1 MRIAIASGKGG
12 AGKTTIAT
20 SLAAI
25 GAERGLPM
33 AYLDCDVE
41 EPNGHL
47 FLRPVL
53 TDQQIVHVPV
63 PQVDENACRAAGVC
77 GLCGKACHFS
87 AIVCLGNVV
96 VVNPDLCHGCGAC
109 VLACPANALKE
120 IPHRTG
126 MVETGQAGAIRFVH
140 GLLDVGQAMATPV
153 VRRVKT
159 LAPAGHIVL
168 LDAPPGTTCPTVE
181 TVRDSD
187 IVLLIAEA
195 TPFGFHDFTLAVDM
209 VQALKLQ
216 AAAALNCVD
225 GPVEDIRVWCAQRG
239 IPLLAEVLADRHVA
253 EAYARGEMPIH
264 AVPELRQPMEGLLTA
279 VLQLVGGWQS

>member
-1 MRIAIASGKGG
+1 MKIAIASGKGG

-20 SLAAI
+20 SLAVL
-25 GAERGLPM
+25 GAQRGLPM

-47 FLRPVL
+47 FLHPVL
-53 TDQQIVHVPV
+53 TDRQIVHVPV
-63 PQVDENACRAAGVC
+63 PQVDEEACRAAGTC

-109 VLACPANALKE
+109 VLACPASALKE
-120 IPHRTG
+120 IAHRTG
-126 MVETGQAGAIRFVH
+126 LVETGPAGAVAFVQ

-153 VRRVKT
+153 VRRVKA
-159 LAPAGHIVL
+159 LSPAGRIVL

-187 IVLLIAEA
+187 LVLLVAEA
-195 TPFGFHDFTLAVDM
+195 TPFGFHDFGLAADM
-209 VQALKLQ
+209 ARAVGLRT
-216 AAAALNCVD
+216 AAVLNRVE
-225 GPVEDIRVWCAQRG
+225 GPVADMRAWCAQQG
-239 IPLLAEVLADRHVA
+239 IPILAEVPADRGVA
-253 EAYARGEMPIH
+253 EAYARGDMPVR
-264 AVPELRQPMEGLLTA
+264 AVPEFRQSMEQLLTGLLQA
-279 VLQLVGGWQS
+279 AGGRQS